1 MSSLTPNLSLI
12 KPGVSDPT
20 DEDLWGGYLNDDM
33 DIIDA
38 SLPLTTKG
46 DLLTRNVTVYARLPV
61 GANGQAL
68 VADSAEATGLKYA
81 NVVKSQSFQNFTS
94 TGSSTWTKPAGL
106 LYVKVTVVGGGG
118 GGSSGGGLTRSG
130 AGGGMSVKYIQA
142 ASLGA
147 TETVTV
153 GSGGAGGSG
162 GVGGQNGSAGGTSSF
177 GSHCSATGGAGGLWN
192 TAFGNVAGGTGSSGD
207 INLSGQDGPGYLGNT
222 SSCAPGG
229 ASPFMGGGGIPGS
242 NTGVDANNGQPGK
255 TNSGSGGGG
264 AYTNSTAYAGGAGG
278 SGIVIVEQFIG

>member
-1 MSSLTPNLSLI
+1 MSTLTPNLSLI
-12 KPGVSDPT
+12 KPSVADPT
-20 DEDLWGGYLNDDM
+20 DEDLWGGYLNDDL

-38 SLPLTTKG
+38 ALLLTTKG
-46 DLLTRNVTVYARLPV
+46 DILTRNGTVYARLPV
-61 GANGQAL
+61 GSNGQAL
-68 VADSAEATGLKYA
+68 TADSAEATGLKYS
-81 NVVKSQSFQNFTS
+81 NFVKSQSFQNFTAN
-94 TGSSTWTKPAGL
+94 GTWTKPAGL
-106 LYVKVTVVGGGG
+106 LYIKVTTVGAGG
-118 GGSSGGGLTRSG
+118 GGSSGGGWTRSG

-153 GSGGAGGSG
+153 GAGGAGGAG
-162 GVGGQNGSAGGTSSF
+162 GVGGQNGSAGGTTSF
-177 GSHCSATGGAGGLWN
+177 GAHCSATGGAGGLWN
-192 TAFGNVAGGTGSSGD
+192 TAFGTVAGGTGSGGD

-229 ASPFMGGGGIPGS
+229 ASPFMSGGGIPGS
-242 NTGVDANNGQPGK
+242 NTGVPANDGQPGVP
-255 TNSGSGGGG
+255 NSGSGGGG

>member
-12 KPGVSDPT
+12 KPGVADPT

-38 SLPLTTKG
+38 ALPLTTKG
-46 DLLTRNVTVYARLPV
+46 DLLTRNGTVYARLPV

-68 VADSAEATGLKYA
+68 VADSAEATGLKYS
-81 NVVKSQSFQNFTS
+81 NFVKSQSFQNFTAD
-94 TGSSTWTKPAGL
+94 GTWTKPAGL

-118 GGSSGGGLTRSG
+118 GGSSGGGYARPG
-130 AGGGMSVKYIQA
+130 AGGGMAVKYIQA

-153 GSGGAGGSG
+153 GDGGAGGAG
-162 GVGGQNGSAGGTSSF
+162 GVGGQNGSAGETSSF
-177 GSHCSATGGAGGLWN
+177 GAHCSATGGAGGLWN
-192 TAFGNVAGGTGSSGD
+192 TTFGTVAGGTGSGGD
-207 INLSGQDGPGYLGNT
+207 INLSGQNGPGYLGNT
-222 SSCAPGG
+222 SSSAPGG
-229 ASPFMGGGGIPGS
+229 ASPFMSGGGISGS
-242 NTGVDANNGQPGK
+242 NAGVDANNGQPAVA
-255 TNSGSGGGG
+255 NSGSGGGC
-264 AYTNSTAYAGGAGG
+264 AYNNSTSYAGGAGG

>member
-1 MSSLTPNLSLI
+1 MSSLTTNLSLI
-12 KPGVSDPT
+12 KPGVADPT
-20 DEDLWGGYLNDDM
+20 DEDLWGGYLNDDL

-38 SLPLTTKG
+38 ALPLTTKG
-46 DLLTRNVTVYARLPV
+46 DVLTRTSSAFSRLAV
-61 GANGQAL
+61 GTDGQAL
-68 VADSAEATGLKYA
+68 VADSTQTTGLKYTS
-81 NVVKSQSFQNFTS
+81 VVRSQSYQNFTS
-94 TGSSTWTKPAGL
+94 SGTWTKPSNL
-106 LYVKVTVVGGGG
+106 LYIKVTVVGAGG
-118 GGSSGGGLTRSG
+118 GGSSGGGWTRSG
-130 AGGGMSVKYIQA
+130 AGGGMSIKYIQA

-153 GSGGAGGSG
+153 GAGGAGGAG

-177 GSHCSATGGAGGLWN
+177 GSHCSATGGAGGFWN
-192 TAFGNVAGGTGSSGD
+192 TAFGTVSGGTGSGGD

-242 NTGVDANNGQPGK
+242 NVGIPSNDGQPAVA
-255 TNSGSGGGG
+255 NSGSGGGG
-264 AYTNSTAYAGGAGG
+264 AYNNSTSYAGGAGG